1 MEKKHLFSKISQ
13 SKEGILVLIFLI
25 IFSFMSII
33 SPGKF
38 LSFGNL
44 QSMAYQL
51 PEFGLFSLSMM
62 LVIMTG
68 GINLSMTYSATLGMI
83 LGGLF
88 MSTYFKSGG
97 SPILAVIGA
106 IFLMITVAGL
116 CGWFNGWI
124 CAVFGV
130 APMIA
135 TLGTSTLFEGI
146 CLNITKGG
154 AISGFPLDFISIGN
168 SSVFGIPIPMVI
180 FLLVALL
187 TWLFLERSK
196 LGSAITMVGCSPKV
210 SEFSGVKVRS
220 VLIKTYLI
228 SGVLAG
234 LAGIIMASRFTPA
247 KEWYCSSYLLQS
259 VAACVLGGTDIMGGS
274 GTVLGTIVA
283 VLILQT
289 ISSGLNI
296 FGLNRY
302 LTTVIVGL
310 VMISV
315 LAINFLMDVRKNRTK

>member
-1 MEKKHLFSKISQ
+1 MEKKIKFNKLTQTH
-13 SKEGILVLIFLI
+13 EGVLVVIFI
-25 IFSFMSII
+25 VIFALMSIL

-38 LSFGNL
+38 LNFRNL

-51 PEFGLFSLSMM
+51 PEFGLFALSMM

-83 LGGLF
+83 VGGLF
-88 MSTYFKSGG
+88 MSSYYKVGG
-97 SPILAVIGA
+97 SPLLAVLGA
-106 IFLMITVAGL
+106 IVLMVAVAAL
-116 CGWFNGWI
+116 CGWFNGWV

-146 CLNITKGG
+146 SLNITKGG
-154 AISGFPLDFISIGN
+154 AISGFPLDFINIGN
-168 SSVFGIPIPMVI
+168 SAVFGIPIPMIIFIVVAVI
-180 FLLVALL
+180 

-196 LGSAITMVGCSPKV
+196 LGATITMIGCSPKV

-220 VLIKTYLI
+220 VLIKTYVI
-228 SGVLAG
+228 SGILAG
-234 LAGIIMASRFTPA
+234 LAGVIMASRYNSA
-247 KEWYCSSYLLQS
+247 KESYGSSYLLQS

-283 VLILQT
+283 VLILQI

-302 LTTVIVGL
+302 LTTVIIGL
-310 VMISV
+310 VMIGV
-315 LAINFLMDVRKNRTK
+315 LTINFLMDRHQKKR